1 MTRTTMSSSNT
12 ATLMDSSLGYH
23 NVGYR
28 RRIGHREEEA
38 DIILFGASF
47 CLFVQRV

>member
-1 MTRTTMSSSNT
+1 
-12 ATLMDSSLGYH
+12 MDSSLGYH

-47 CLFVQRV
+47 LPVRSEGLGLVSCKSR